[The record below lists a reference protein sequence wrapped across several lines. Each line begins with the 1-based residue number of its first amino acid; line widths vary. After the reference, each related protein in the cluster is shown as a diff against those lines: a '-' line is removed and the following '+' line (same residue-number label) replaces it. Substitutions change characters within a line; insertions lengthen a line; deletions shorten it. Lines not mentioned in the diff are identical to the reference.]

1 MPIIRWK
8 SQAFDSE
15 KVDRYNI
22 KDLQK
27 FIKFMKVP
35 FDPKTKKSWKKG
47 PRNLKSKY
55 YKYCKLLLISPNSE
69 ASPATH
75 PSTCKQKYLINPR
88 PNVLKLIDLL

>member
-1 MPIIRWK
+1 MSK

-35 FDPKTKKSWKKG
+35 FDPKTKKSWKQ
-47 PRNLKSKY
+47 RSQKSE
-55 YKYCKLLLISPNSE
+55 I
-69 ASPATH
+69 
-75 PSTCKQKYLINPR
+75 
-88 PNVLKLIDLL
+88 